1 MLSGFFKLILGFL
14 LAIAVLLGS
23 GLTVALYFVNR
34 SAIPPAKP
42 IYANDN
48 PQPKPNKPKVTE
60 VKATSTPKP
69 TPSSTPSPTPSPTP
83 TESPDSLPPGAY
95 KAIVSWPQGLSLREN
110 PAREAQSVGGVGAN
124 QTVIILEESP
134 DQNWQKIR
142 VEGTNQEGWVRAG
155 NTRKVE

>member
-48 PQPKPNKPKVTE
+48 PQPKSDKPKVTE

-69 TPSSTPSPTPSPTP
+69 TPNSTPSPTPTP

-110 PAREAQSVGGVGAN
+110 PSREAQSVGGVGAN

-134 DQNWQKIR
+134 DKNWQKIR
-142 VEGTNQEGWVRAG
+142 VDGTNQEGWVRAG
-155 NTRKVE
+155 NTRKVEE